1 MKMLIGGKLVDAS
14 NKETIDVVNPA
25 TMQVVDTVPSA
36 TKEDIDLALDNAVK
50 GFKEWSEYPIFER
63 INILRRFKKLYLEHG
78 EEIAQLLCEDGGK
91 TISLSRACVDW
102 TSDLIDFYIEQSRTV
117 CGETM
122 PEGSYA
128 GHDHDF
134 VITTRQP
141 LGVVVTIIPFN
152 YPNDQI
158 SHKVIPAL
166 VMGNSVVVKPATD
179 TPRANILYC
188 QLLLEA
194 GVPANAIQIV
204 TGRGSVV
211 GNLLVDDPRV
221 AKVAL
226 TGSTQAGIKVAKMC
240 AEHMHHTCLELGGND
255 PYIVLA
261 DADPKKAA
269 IEAADGRISNSGQTC
284 CAPKRF
290 IVHNSIK
297 EQFIHELIEYI
308 KTQKVG
314 DPLDES
320 SVTGPLVSADAA
332 KEVEEQINYTISQG
346 AKLLHGGKRYNE
358 SYMEI
363 TVLDVT
369 KDMDIMK
376 DMEVFGPVFPVV
388 GYDTVDEA
396 IEIANSTMYGLSSGV
411 YGNNVQ
417 DLLKISKKLEAGTVM
432 IGGHANYRT
441 PDQPFGGWKMSGMG
455 REGSTET
462 LKQMSQLKATIFKKL
477 Y

>member
-1 MKMLIGGKLVDAS
+1 
-14 NKETIDVVNPA
+14 
-25 TMQVVDTVPSA
+25 
-36 TKEDIDLALDNAVK
+36 
-50 GFKEWSEYPIFER
+50 
-63 INILRRFKKLYLEHG
+63 
-78 EEIAQLLCEDGGK
+78 
-91 TISLSRACVDW
+91 
-102 TSDLIDFYIEQSRTV
+102 
-117 CGETM
+117 
-122 PEGSYA
+122 
-128 GHDHDF
+128 
-134 VITTRQP
+134 
-141 LGVVVTIIPFN
+141 
-152 YPNDQI
+152 
-158 SHKVIPAL
+158 
-166 VMGNSVVVKPATD
+166 MGNSVVVKPATD

-346 AKLLHGGKRYNE
+346 AKLLHGGERYNE

-455 REGSTET
+455 REGRTET